1 MSEYFPKPE
10 FLGQNVKVKLD
21 ISYYATKTDL
31 KNATGLDTSDFAKS
45 TDLANLKYHVHKL
58 DIDKLKSVLSNLSN
72 LKNKTDRLDVGK
84 LETALV
90 YLSKLSNAVK
100 NEAVKK
106 LNIMLRSK
114 TLKIKYLI
122 LLT

>member
-1 MSEYFPKPE
+1 M
-10 FLGQNVKVKLD
+10 KVKLD

-45 TDLANLKYHVHKL
+45 TDLAHLKYHVHKL
-58 DIDKLKSVLSNLSN
+58 DIDKFKSVLSNLSN